1 MASSSSIT
9 DPVIVSGAR
18 VPGVSDYSTASKD
31 SPLYKLYSN
40 KFGSNIFQ
48 FPSDLS
54 EKNRGHVIMFTVR
67 VPTEK
72 SQQGLAAD
80 TIRNSLNF
88 SDPLV
93 YQSETV
99 NTELTQDPRSVSERA
114 STILKEL
121 SRIALQRKDGDNIAL
136 YVPDTV
142 NVQYAA
148 RYNTDV
154 SLTESL
160 GKPLFLAQGV
170 KSFAE
175 SVASGE
181 GIAGKVSNVAN
192 DPFVR
197 SLVASGLGGLLG
209 TSNLPELALAG
220 IGYAFNPQL
229 QVLFQAIG
237 FRTFQFDFIL
247 TPKNQSEA
255 AQIQNIIKT
264 FKMASAPT
272 FEPGFI
278 TQASM
283 FLKVPDTFKI
293 QFLFNGEENL
303 NVNRI
308 GECVLESMDV
318 DYAPNGWST
327 FDDGSAVQT
336 RLTLQFKEIEIVDK
350 NKIKAG
356 Y

>member
-1 MASSSSIT
+1 MATSTSIT
-9 DPVIVSGAR
+9 EPTIVPGPNL
-18 VPGVSDYSTASKD
+18 PGVSDFANTSKD
-31 SPLYKLYSN
+31 SPLSKLYSS
-40 KFGSNIFQ
+40 KFKTNIFQ

-54 EKNRGHVIMFTVR
+54 KENRGHVIMFTTR

-72 SQQGLAAD
+72 SQQGLTADSLRRLANAGTALDDRMVLESPVPPPSITGQAA
-80 TIRNSLNF
+80 
-88 SDPLV
+88 
-93 YQSETV
+93 E
-99 NTELTQDPRSVSERA
+99 
-114 STILKEL
+114 ILKEL
-121 SRIALQRKDGDNIAL
+121 SRISLQRQDGDNIAL

-148 RYNTDV
+148 RYTDV
-154 SLTESL
+154 SLTEAI

-170 KSFAE
+170 KSIID

-181 GIAGKVSNVAN
+181 GIAGKISNVAN
-192 DPFVR
+192 DPFMR
-197 SLVASGLGGLLG
+197 SLVASGLGGALG

-229 QVLFQAIG
+229 QVLFSSIG

-247 TPKNQSEA
+247 TPKNQLES
-255 AQIQNIIKT
+255 AQIQNIIRT
-264 FKMASAPT
+264 FKMAAAPT

-293 QFLFNGEENL
+293 QFLFNGEQNL

-308 GECVLESMDV
+308 GECVLESIDV

-327 FDDGSAVQT
+327 FNDGSAVQT

-350 NKIKAG
+350 LKIKEG